1 MKRNHTV
8 KLVVVVSF
16 FVLLVAA
23 TNSVVANPGLTGE
36 CGIGSGCH
44 ETFGTLTLSTNS
56 TVNAETDVSFVLQ
69 IDAGNGADYIA
80 IKGGWADNNYFTFTE
95 VLVEDGSADDTNAA
109 SGEISATVTFTP
121 LTNGTYTLRV
131 WAVGP
136 AASDLADSFD
146 VTVTVTG
153 ATGTVTPPPEPVDL
167 VGIWSSMMIWVPAVT
182 GVILLVLGYLAL
194 KRD

>member
-56 TVNAETDVSFVLQ
+56 TVNAETDVPFVLQ
-69 IDAGNGADYIA
+69 IDAGNGVDYVS
-80 IKGGWADNNYFTFTE
+80 IKGGWADNDYFTFSE
-95 VLVEDGSADDTNAA
+95 VLVQDGSANDTNAA
-109 SGEISATVTFTP
+109 AGEISVTVTFTP
-121 LTNGTYTLRV
+121 ITNGTYTLRI

-136 AASDLADSFD
+136 AASDLADSFE
-146 VTVTVTG
+146 VTVSVTG

-182 GVILLVLGYLAL
+182 GVLLLLFGYLAL